1 VFPGSAICRSSAIMR
16 SSFSSTA
23 LKETSFSR
31 FRIRRALR
39 GVPGR
44 STGLMGTMIVS
55 WERHSR
61 TSGVMV
67 GLPE

>member
-1 VFPGSAICRSSAIMR
+1 LPGSATRRSSAIMR
-16 SSFSSTA
+16 SSFRVTA
-23 LKETSFSR
+23 LKEISFNRLRMSR
-31 FRIRRALR
+31 AVR

-44 STGLMGTMIVS
+44 SIGLMATRIVS
-55 WERHSR
+55 LEVHSR

>member
-1 VFPGSAICRSSAIMR
+1 MR

-31 FRIRRALR
+31 FRMSRAVR

-44 STGLMGTMIVS
+44 SIGLICTRIVS
-55 WERHSR
+55 CEVHSR
-61 TSGVMV
+61 TRGVMV